1 MSTSTTNPTP
11 TKETDTFFPAQSDLI
26 PTTTSTENYASESS
40 VAALKAII
48 QDLTLQRHKLDI
60 TIQVLNDCL
69 QDILAQKPAA
79 RSK

>member
-60 TIQVLNDCL
+60 TIQVLNDRL
-69 QDILAQKPAA
+69 HDILEQKPTA